1 MKLSVLSTAELAD
14 NTIVQTMQHPESSIA
29 ADYCLIVRGDSMINA
44 RLNDGDIVFIR
55 SQQYIENGEIA
66 AIIIDGEVYLRR
78 VYYYFDND
86 LLILKAENP
95 KYEDLIYSGDQTEE
109 PFFIGKAVA
118 FQGSIV

>member
-1 MKLSVLSTAELAD
+1 MNLSVLSTAESAS
-14 NTIVQTMQHPESSIA
+14 NAIFQAMQHPESSVT
-29 ADYCLIVRGDSMINA
+29 ADYCLIVRGDSMMNA

-66 AIIIDGEVYLRR
+66 AVIIDEDVYLRR
-78 VYYYFDND
+78 VYFYGND

-109 PFFIGKAVA
+109 LFFIGKAVA